1 MCYHADQKSNPTKK
15 IFDMGAAFINTVGFP
30 TTLEEFEDYVFNT
43 GVCCD
48 VELLLRNTTDSV
60 FSWTCLKSAKI
71 GDFCYFYQT
80 KRALTHARRL
90 KREFDKTSGMYSS
103 EDRADLLAAFET
115 ADGIYNLCGGRIFA
129 TGRVKSEPEYVD
141 VEEESHF
148 RGGKFFVDIG
158 DIHVLKNPIPL
169 ENFNDFIRI
178 AQRSVTPLSSNQ
190 AGKLAELINSKKE
203 ENDCDDLESVVET
216 FGKEGKKQQYYA
228 TRYERDPKIRKA
240 AIKAHKTKHGA
251 LPCHVCGFDY
261 EKTYGEHG
269 RGFIEVHH
277 IKPLSSKDEEVEV
290 NPETDL
296 VCLCANCHRMI
307 HRSGILTPNE
317 LIFLFSGNTRCR
329 G

>member
-1 MCYHADQKSNPTKK
+1 
-15 IFDMGAAFINTVGFP
+15 
-30 TTLEEFEDYVFNT
+30 
-43 GVCCD
+43 
-48 VELLLRNTTDSV
+48 
-60 FSWTCLKSAKI
+60 
-71 GDFCYFYQT
+71 
-80 KRALTHARRL
+80 
-90 KREFDKTSGMYSS
+90 MYSS

-216 FGKEGKKQQYYA
+216 FGKEGKKRQYYT

-240 AIKAHKTKHGA
+240 AIKAHRKKYGA